1 MFKPTQEIID
11 KAQGV
16 LDYVAENGWGTCG
29 TDVGKQRAN
38 DLAKGRELSLDV
50 VKRVY
55 SYLAR
60 ASEYYDGGSYEKCG
74 NLMYDAWGGKPAY
87 YWSKKI
93 VQENKSMDKVYT
105 TKNTSL
111 ELKDVDTEKGTV
123 AGYFSAFDN
132 VDSQG
137 DIMRRGSYAKSI
149 QENGPMG
156 KGRIGHLYMH
166 DPLNP
171 IGKITELK
179 EDDFG
184 LYFESKMSKR
194 PFAQDVLTMYQEG
207 IIKEHSV
214 GFVPLVF
221 SEIRDVNNKLK
232 GYEITETK
240 LREGSSVVFGANENT
255 PFVGMKSLEEIEGRM
270 EVLESFIKG
279 ANVTDTTFVT
289 IENELSQLKALINTL
304 VTKEPSK
311 DTPKDEPLNVLE
323 LWKSINV

>member
-1 MFKPTQEIID
+1 MYKPNKEIVN
-11 KAQGV
+11 KAKGV
-16 LDYVAENGWGTCG
+16 LRYVAENGWGTCG

-38 DLAKGRELSLDV
+38 DLAKGRELSLSV
-50 VKRVY
+50 VKRMY
-55 SYLAR
+55 SYLSR
-60 ASEYYDGGSYEKCG
+60 AAEYYDGGSYEKCG
-74 NLMYDAWGGKPAY
+74 NLMYDAWGGKPALA
-87 YWSKKI
+87 WSKKI

-105 TKNTSL
+105 IKNTSL

-123 AGYFSAFDN
+123 AGYFSAFNN
-132 VDSQG
+132 VDAHG
-137 DIMRRGSYAKSI
+137 DIIRAGSYAKSI
-149 QENGPMG
+149 QENGPTG
-156 KGRIGHLYMH
+156 KDRIGHLYMH
-166 DPLNP
+166 DPMNP

-184 LYFESKMSKR
+184 LYFESKISKR

-214 GFVPLVF
+214 GFIPLVF
-221 SEIRDVNNKLK
+221 SEMRDDNGRLK

-240 LREGSSVVFGANENT
+240 LREGSSVFMGANENT
-255 PFVGMKSLEEIEGRM
+255 PFVGMKSLEEMEGRM

-279 ANVTDTTFVT
+279 AKVTDTTFNT

-304 VTKEPSK
+304 ITKEPSK
-311 DTPKDEPLNVLE
+311 GTPNDEPLNVLE